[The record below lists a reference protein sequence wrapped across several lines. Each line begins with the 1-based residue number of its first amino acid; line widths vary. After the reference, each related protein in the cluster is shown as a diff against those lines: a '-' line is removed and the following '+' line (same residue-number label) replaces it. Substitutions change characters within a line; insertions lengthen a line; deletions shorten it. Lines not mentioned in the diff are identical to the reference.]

1 MVLTAESADGEVVV
15 ANFTTHDPDI
25 RPTCDA
31 NCLVVQPRDHP
42 YPRHDSCIFF
52 QGAMLTSN
60 QSLQV
65 GVAEGVYDPQAPL
78 SPALLDRVREGALE
92 SNMAA
97 EPIKTAIRRGL
108 PQ

>member
-1 MVLTAESADGEVVV
+1 
-15 ANFTTHDPDI
+15 
-25 RPTCDA
+25 
-31 NCLVVQPRDHP
+31 
-42 YPRHDSCIFF
+42 
-52 QGAMLTSN
+52 MLTSN
-60 QSLQV
+60 QSLRT

-92 SNMAA
+92 SDMVA